1 VNQIKLLYQLAT
13 IGAVC
18 LAFGGLDNKLAQA
31 QRTVS
36 LTQMP
41 CLTTS
46 GSANN
51 TFVSG
56 SANVAIGQEV
66 YTGIAVLRTDQPLFG
81 GSYISPSN
89 PAGVA
94 CRITPAGSKPRFRT
108 LRIAFGISNQ
118 GEFVRD
124 NSHLK
129 LTVFVDGN
137 TVDSKEIVKGSL
149 EYMLV
154 DVTDARSV
162 ALRGECLSDTCP
174 GIIFV
179 QTLLEEPPL
188 SPGRRS

>member
-1 VNQIKLLYQLAT
+1 MKKLQVLHQLAT

-18 LAFGGLDNKLAQA
+18 LTFVALGSTLAQA

-46 GSANN
+46 GRANN

-56 SANVAIGQEV
+56 SANIAIGQEI

-81 GSYISPSN
+81 GSYISPGD

-108 LRIAFGISNQ
+108 LRIAFGISNT

-124 NSHLK
+124 NSHLR

-137 TVDSKEIVKGSL
+137 TVGSKEIVKGSL

-154 DVTDARSV
+154 DVTNAWSV

-179 QTLLEEPPL
+179 QTLLEEAPS
-188 SPGRRS
+188 SPGRR

>member
-1 VNQIKLLYQLAT
+1 MKKIQLLHQLAT

-18 LAFGGLDNKLAQA
+18 LAFVGLGSKLAQA

-46 GSANN
+46 GSAST
-51 TFVSG
+51 TFRSG

-66 YTGIAVLRTDQPLFG
+66 YTAIAVLRTDQPFMG
-81 GSYISPSN
+81 GNYIAPDN

-94 CRITPAGSKPRFRT
+94 CRITPAGSQPRFRT
-108 LRIAFGISNQ
+108 LRLAFGINNT
-118 GEFVRD
+118 GEFARD
-124 NSHLK
+124 NSHLR
-129 LTVFVDGN
+129 LTVLVDGN
-137 TVDSKEIVKGSL
+137 TVGSKEIVKGSL

-154 DVTDARSV
+154 DVTNARSV

-174 GIIFV
+174 GIVFV
-179 QTLLEEPPL
+179 QTLLEESPR
-188 SPGRRS
+188 SPGRR

>member
-1 VNQIKLLYQLAT
+1 MNKIKLLHQLAT

-18 LAFGGLDNKLAQA
+18 LAFVGLGNKLAQA

-36 LTQMP
+36 LTQMS

-46 GSANN
+46 GSAVN
-51 TFVSG
+51 TFLSIL
-56 SANVAIGQEV
+56 ANIAIGQEV

-81 GSYISPSN
+81 GNYISPGN

-94 CRITPAGSKPRFRT
+94 CRITPAGSEPRFRT
-108 LRIAFGISNQ
+108 LRLAFGISNK

-124 NSHLK
+124 NSHLR
-129 LTVFVDGN
+129 LTVFADGN
-137 TVDSKEIVKGSL
+137 TVGSKEIVKGSL

-154 DVTDARSV
+154 DVTNIRSV
-162 ALRGECLSDTCP
+162 ALVGECLSDTCP

-179 QTLLEEPPL
+179 HTLLEEAPS
-188 SPGRRS
+188 SPGRR